1 MIYKKVDVLMEW
13 EQLEYFQTLARIQHV
28 TKAAETLSITQP
40 ALSRSIVRLENYL
53 GVPLFDRQGR
63 SITLNKYGERFLKRV
78 DSIMKEFTEGRE
90 EIQSLLQPDQGEVS
104 LGFLHT
110 LGTTIVPN
118 LIGAFKDQYP
128 NVHFQL
134 NQSHSNQLLD
144 KLKSGEL
151 DLCLLAS
158 FPVESNIMWK
168 PLWKEELFLFLPKHH
183 VLATRQEITLN
194 DIAHEPFVLMKE
206 GFALRVTIDHIFEQ
220 VNITPN
226 IVFEGEEAATIA
238 GFVAAGLG
246 VSILPDFKGLDQT
259 NIAKVRISWPRF
271 ERTVGISW
279 IEGKYLSPVAEN
291 FKQYIINQFPQIDSI

>member
-1 MIYKKVDVLMEW
+1 MEW

-28 TKAAETLSITQP
+28 TKTAETLSITQP
-40 ALSRSIVRLENYL
+40 ALSRSIVRLENHL

-63 SITLNKYGERFLKRV
+63 SIKLNKYGEIFLKRV
-78 DSIMKEFTEGRE
+78 DSMIREYTEGKE
-90 EIQSLLQPDQGEVS
+90 EIQSLLKPDQGEVS

-118 LIGAFKDQYP
+118 LIGTFKDNYP
-128 NVHFQL
+128 KVQFQL
-134 NQSHSNQLLD
+134 NQSHSNLLLD

-168 PLWKEELFLFLPKHH
+168 PLWKEELFLFLPKKH
-183 VLATRQEITLN
+183 VLATREDITLN
-194 DIAHEPFVLMKE
+194 EIANEPFVLMKE
-206 GFALRVTIDHIFEQ
+206 GFALRVTIDDIFEQ

-226 IVFEGEEAATIA
+226 IVFEGEEATTIA

-271 ERTVGISW
+271 ERIVGISW
-279 IEGKYLSPVAEN
+279 IEGKYLSPVTEN

>member
-1 MIYKKVDVLMEW
+1 MEW

-40 ALSRSIVRLENYL
+40 ALSRSIVRLENQL

-63 SITLNKYGERFLKRV
+63 SIKLNKYGERFLKRV
-78 DSIMKEFTEGRE
+78 DSIIKEFTEGKE
-90 EIQSLLQPDQGEVS
+90 EIQSLLKPDQGEVS

-118 LIGAFKDQYP
+118 LIGAFKNQYP

-168 PLWKEELFLFLPKHH
+168 PLWKEELFLYLPKNH
-183 VLATRQEITLN
+183 VLATREDITLN
-194 DIAHEPFVLMKE
+194 EIANEPFVLMKE

-279 IEGKYLSPVAEN
+279 IEGKYLPPVTEN

>member
-1 MIYKKVDVLMEW
+1 MEW

-63 SITLNKYGERFLKRV
+63 SITLNKYGGRFLKRV

>member
-1 MIYKKVDVLMEW
+1 MEW

-40 ALSRSIVRLENYL
+40 ALSRSIVRLENQL

-63 SITLNKYGERFLKRV
+63 SIKLNKYGERFLKRV
-78 DSIMKEFTEGRE
+78 DSIIKEFAEGKE
-90 EIQSLLQPDQGEVS
+90 EIQSLLKPDQGEVS

-118 LIGAFKDQYP
+118 LIGAFKNQYP

-168 PLWKEELFLFLPKHH
+168 PLWKEELFLYLPKNH
-183 VLATRQEITLN
+183 VLATREDITLN
-194 DIAHEPFVLMKE
+194 EIANEPFVLMKE

-279 IEGKYLSPVAEN
+279 IEGKYLPPVTEN
-291 FKQYIINQFPQIDSI
+291 FKLYIINQFPQIDSI

>member
-1 MIYKKVDVLMEW
+1 MEW

-28 TKAAETLSITQP
+28 TKAAETLSLTQP

>member
-1 MIYKKVDVLMEW
+1 MEW

>member
-1 MIYKKVDVLMEW
+1 MEW

-259 NIAKVRISWPRF
+259 NIAKIRISWPRF
-271 ERTVGISW
+271 ERTVGLSW
-279 IEGKYLSPVAEN
+279 IEGKYLSPVTEN
-291 FKQYIINQFPQIDSI
+291 FKQYIINQFSKIDSI

>member
-1 MIYKKVDVLMEW
+1 M
-13 EQLEYFQTLARIQHV
+13 
-28 TKAAETLSITQP
+28 
-40 ALSRSIVRLENYL
+40 
-53 GVPLFDRQGR
+53 
-63 SITLNKYGERFLKRV
+63 
-78 DSIMKEFTEGRE
+78 
-90 EIQSLLQPDQGEVS
+90 S

-144 KLKSGEL
+144 KLRSGEL

-194 DIAHEPFVLMKE
+194 EIAHEPFVLMKE
-206 GFALRVTIDHIFEQ
+206 GFALRVTMDHIFEQ

-271 ERTVGISW
+271 ERIVGVSW
-279 IEGKYLSPVAEN
+279 IEGKYLSPVTEN

>member
-1 MIYKKVDVLMEW
+1 MEW

-28 TKAAETLSITQP
+28 TKAAEMLSITQP
-40 ALSRSIVRLENYL
+40 ALSRSIVRLENHL

-63 SITLNKYGERFLKRV
+63 SIKLNKYGKIFLKRV
-78 DSIMKEFTEGRE
+78 DSMIREYTEGKE
-90 EIQSLLQPDQGEVS
+90 EIQSLLKPDQGEVS

-118 LIGAFKDQYP
+118 LIGTFKDNYP
-128 NVHFQL
+128 KVQFQL
-134 NQSHSNQLLD
+134 NQSHSNLLLD

-158 FPVESNIMWK
+158 FPVESHIMWK
-168 PLWKEELFLFLPKHH
+168 PLWKEELFLFLPKKH
-183 VLATRQEITLN
+183 VLATREDITLN
-194 DIAHEPFVLMKE
+194 EIANEPFVIMKE

-226 IVFEGEEAATIA
+226 IVFEGEEATTIA

-271 ERTVGISW
+271 ERAVGLSW
-279 IEGKYLSPVAEN
+279 IKGKHLSPVTEN
-291 FKQYIINQFPQIDSI
+291 FKQYIINQFPKIDSI

>member
-1 MIYKKVDVLMEW
+1 MEW

-78 DSIMKEFTEGRE
+78 DSIMKEFTEGKE

-194 DIAHEPFVLMKE
+194 EIATEPFVLMKE

-271 ERTVGISW
+271 ERAVGISW

>member
-1 MIYKKVDVLMEW
+1 MEW

-40 ALSRSIVRLENYL
+40 ALSRSIVRLENHL

-63 SITLNKYGERFLKRV
+63 SIKLNKYGEIFLKRV
-78 DSIMKEFTEGRE
+78 DSMIREYTEGKE
-90 EIQSLLQPDQGEVS
+90 EIQSLLKPDQGEVS

-168 PLWKEELFLFLPKHH
+168 PLWKEELFLYLPKNH
-183 VLATRQEITLN
+183 VLATREDITLN
-194 DIAHEPFVLMKE
+194 EIANEPFVLMKE

-279 IEGKYLSPVAEN
+279 IEGKYLPPVTEN

>member
-1 MIYKKVDVLMEW
+1 MEW

-78 DSIMKEFTEGRE
+78 DSIIKEFTEGRE

-144 KLKSGEL
+144 KLRSGEL

-168 PLWKEELFLFLPKHH
+168 PLWKEELFYFC
-183 VLATRQEITLN
+183 
-194 DIAHEPFVLMKE
+194 
-206 GFALRVTIDHIFEQ
+206 
-220 VNITPN
+220 PN
-226 IVFEGEEAATIA
+226 IMC
-238 GFVAAGLG
+238 
-246 VSILPDFKGLDQT
+246 
-259 NIAKVRISWPRF
+259 
-271 ERTVGISW
+271 
-279 IEGKYLSPVAEN
+279 
-291 FKQYIINQFPQIDSI
+291 

>member
-1 MIYKKVDVLMEW
+1 MEW

-78 DSIMKEFTEGRE
+78 DSIIKEFTEGKE

-151 DLCLLAS
+151 DLCLLLL
-158 FPVESNIMWK
+158 FQSN
-168 PLWKEELFLFLPKHH
+168 
-183 VLATRQEITLN
+183 
-194 DIAHEPFVLMKE
+194 
-206 GFALRVTIDHIFEQ
+206 
-220 VNITPN
+220 
-226 IVFEGEEAATIA
+226 
-238 GFVAAGLG
+238 
-246 VSILPDFKGLDQT
+246 
-259 NIAKVRISWPRF
+259 
-271 ERTVGISW
+271 
-279 IEGKYLSPVAEN
+279 
-291 FKQYIINQFPQIDSI
+291 QI

>member
-1 MIYKKVDVLMEW
+1 MEW

-271 ERTVGISW
+271 ERTVGLSW

>member
-1 MIYKKVDVLMEW
+1 MEW

-271 ERTVGISW
+271 ERTVGIYW

>member
-1 MIYKKVDVLMEW
+1 MEW

-259 NIAKVRISWPRF
+259 NIAKVHISWPRF